1 MAIRV
6 YDVACKRSS
15 RPSADVIVTL
25 NGSIPARTK
34 VKEVELLLA
43 SHTLDL
49 GRVTTG

>member
-25 NGSIPARTK
+25 DGSIPERMK
-34 VKEVELLLA
+34 VKEVEVLPA
-43 SHTLDL
+43 NHTLDL
-49 GRVTTG
+49 GRVTTR